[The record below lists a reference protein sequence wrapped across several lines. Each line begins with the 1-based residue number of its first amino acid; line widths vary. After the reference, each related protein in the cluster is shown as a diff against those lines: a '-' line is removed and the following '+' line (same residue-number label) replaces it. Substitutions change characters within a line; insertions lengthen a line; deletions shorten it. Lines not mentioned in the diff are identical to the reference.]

1 MRVISLGWGVQ
12 SFTLAAM
19 SALGELP
26 KVDYAIHA
34 DTTHESQL
42 TYAFARKWTPWLEE
56 HGVIVVVVATHEK
69 KNIIDKWGGMQL
81 PAYTESAKYDHL
93 VLPRTHD
100 SAGRANL
107 PRAGAGSVGTV
118 QDAGEACRKRGRMTN
133 TVTGTIPAVLN
144 QVKYSGK
151 FDLALIAQA
160 ECEYDELKRQ
170 VQNLLNKNDK
180 LRFLLINE
188 RSKTQSIFENE
199 REK

>member
-1 MRVISLGWGVQ
+1 
-12 SFTLAAM
+12 
-19 SALGELP
+19 
-26 KVDYAIHA
+26 
-34 DTTHESQL
+34 
-42 TYAFARKWTPWLEE
+42 
-56 HGVIVVVVATHEK
+56 
-69 KNIIDKWGGMQL
+69 
-81 PAYTESAKYDHL
+81 
-93 VLPRTHD
+93 
-100 SAGRANL
+100 
-107 PRAGAGSVGTV
+107 
-118 QDAGEACRKRGRMTN
+118 MTN